1 MDKLTGRSM
10 KNCAVVLTFF
20 ALAGAFR
27 PAAVSGKGLIE
38 ETKSDVNLTVYTG
51 LGVYVSDAKNEKEE
65 TAAPQIAVHNHAE
78 ATNLRLQ
85 VDGIFE
91 NLEQTVGLDFKLR
104 LSDNGSLGWV
114 DKMQGYLKFSPL
126 GSTITLWAGDLDN
139 NTFES
144 NGALDSD
151 YSDGIGLHVIAAPF
165 EGLDIGLG
173 VFPNVFGTVNS
184 ESVSTI
190 WIESDSR
197 LRKPGIM
204 GIDLM
209 NAQYTFQA
217 AYTLPGWTRVTAG
230 FATSETAS
238 NLGTLIGY
246 RPYETYSITRA
257 NALDDY
263 SFMASIA
270 VLVLE
275 GWGVSTI
282 FDMHY
287 LMLSYYVDNE
297 GAEYPTFEDVLKSR
311 LWLGQKLNW
320 SLGPLSLWITA
331 REAFLEGTVTEEV
344 WPSGEQLYTPVLALD
359 GRLSWDVNETFTP
372 WAAAGYLSGGYL
384 YDAMRPTKWE
394 YDTLSGG
401 AFNKNYSAWY
411 IHPGITVNLG
421 GAGIIDAGFGMYG
434 RDDKAGFLDGVE
446 SLIYGVAIDYRITF

>member
-1 MDKLTGRSM
+1 MRRSV
-10 KNCAVVLTFF
+10 KSCAVLLAFF

-27 PAAVSGKGLIE
+27 PAAVSGRGLVE
-38 ETKSDVNLTVYTG
+38 RTKSDVNLTVYTG
-51 LGVYVSDAKNEKEE
+51 LGVYISDAKNEKEE

-114 DKMQGYLKFSPL
+114 DKMQGYIKFSPL
-126 GSTITLWAGDLDN
+126 GRTITLWAGDLDN
-139 NTFES
+139 NVFES

-151 YSDGIGLHVIAAPF
+151 YSDGIGLHVIATPL

-173 VFPNVFGTVNS
+173 IFPNVFGTVNS
-184 ESVSTI
+184 ENTTTL
-190 WIESDSR
+190 WIAGDSR
-197 LRKPGIM
+197 QRKPGIT
-204 GIDLM
+204 GVDLT

-217 AYTLPGWTRVTAG
+217 AYALPGWVRATAG

-238 NLGTLIGY
+238 NLGTAIRY
-246 RPYETYSITRA
+246 IPYYNYTGSGRA

-263 SFMASIA
+263 SFMGSIA
-270 VLVLE
+270 LLPLE
-275 GWGVSTI
+275 RWGLTAIV
-282 FDMHY
+282 DAHY
-287 LMLSYYVDNE
+287 LMLSYYVDDE
-297 GAEYPTFEDVLKSR
+297 GAEYPIFEDVLKSR

-320 SLGPLSLWITA
+320 SFGPLSFWITA
-331 REAFLEGTVTEEV
+331 REAFLEGTITEEV

-359 GRLSWDVNETFTP
+359 GRLSWDINKIFTP

-384 YDAMRPTKWE
+384 YDAMRPTKWD

-401 AFNKNYSAWY
+401 AFNKNYSAY
-411 IHPGITVNLG
+411 YVHPGVTVNLG

-434 RDDKAGFLDGVE
+434 REDKDGLLDGVE
-446 SLIYGVAIDYRITF
+446 SLIYGVAIDYKITF